1 MLEQFGTALA
11 MSSGKNHMLESR
23 YVTNII
29 HMPKHASPPTPVP
42 LLVEIGERLAA
53 TRDAV
58 GLTQQGFAD
67 QFGCSRSAIANW
79 EIGRSLPDIH
89 TMMRFC
95 ERYEIPLDWV
105 YQGKSA
111 RLPLEI
117 AEKVINPHP
126 RSARRPAG

>member
-1 MLEQFGTALA
+1 
-11 MSSGKNHMLESR
+11 
-23 YVTNII
+23 
-29 HMPKHASPPTPVP
+29 MPKHASPPPPAP

-58 GLTQQGFAD
+58 GLTQQGFANL
-67 QFGCSRSAIANW
+67 FGCSRAAIANW

-95 ERYEIPLDWV
+95 ERCDLPLDWI
-105 YQGKSA
+105 YQGKSQ

-117 AEKVINPHP
+117 AQKVLNPDP
-126 RSARRPAG
+126 RSARPPAG